1 MTADQPKEPE
11 STARTETVSLD
22 SLDPFERGLVIVTS
36 LLAKGENS
44 ELPYILEQVE
54 KIGRNLGKRPRQRL
68 VVGRD
73 NGQITHAEKVFHHPS
88 LDDILELAGIAAGAI
103 VAFYRLASHSTEMQK
118 ADDKSPDASKTNTNA
133 NQPKEQ

>member
-11 STARTETVSLD
+11 PTARTETVSLD

-36 LLAKGENS
+36 LLAKGDNS

-68 VVGRD
+68 VV
-73 NGQITHAEKVFHHPS
+73 AP
-88 LDDILELAGIAAGAI
+88 
-103 VAFYRLASHSTEMQK
+103 
-118 ADDKSPDASKTNTNA
+118 
-133 NQPKEQ
+133 

>member
-1 MTADQPKEPE
+1 MWL
-11 STARTETVSLD
+11 R
-22 SLDPFERGLVIVTS
+22 
-36 LLAKGENS
+36 
-44 ELPYILEQVE
+44 
-54 KIGRNLGKRPRQRL
+54 
-68 VVGRD
+68 RD

-118 ADDKSPDASKTNTNA
+118 ADDKSPDASETNTNA